1 MPQKV
6 EIPSISA
13 PINCP
18 LSDSALG
25 SPTTAHKKQLLLTN
39 QQYNSLCCQMS
50 EFLFTLLLLNVKQL
64 QIANNTF
71 FFFFFLVVISW
82 HLSFL
87 SNGCSILFLKNKINL
102 CTNNDLLNKTYT
114 SSTCFCN
121 SMPCLYSGWQKTDTL
136 QQLIISV
143 SSEIKPTVRQI
154 MGAQQ

>member
-25 SPTTAHKKQLLLTN
+25 SSTTAHKKQLLLTN

-50 EFLFTLLLLNVKQL
+50 EFLFTILLLNVKQL

-71 FFFFFLVVISW
+71 FFFSGSNFLT
-82 HLSFL
+82 SFL
-87 SNGCSILFLKNKINL
+87 SVKW
-102 CTNNDLLNKTYT
+102 
-114 SSTCFCN
+114 
-121 SMPCLYSGWQKTDTL
+121 MLYF
-136 QQLIISV
+136 V
-143 SSEIKPTVRQI
+143 SEKQDQSLH
-154 MGAQQ
+154 

>member
-50 EFLFTLLLLNVKQL
+50 EFLFTILLLNVKQL
-64 QIANNTF
+64 QIANNT